1 MIVKVERDIISNKKN
16 NHASSH
22 ADLIVVGWVPVR
34 IKHNETVGPDEVQP
48 TTTGLTA
55 QHENKI
61 VALKVKQR

>member
-1 MIVKVERDIISNKKN
+1 MIVQVERYKISNKKN

-34 IKHNETVGPDEVQP
+34 IKHNETVGSDEVQP

-55 QHENKI
+55 QHENKV
-61 VALKVKQR
+61 VALKEKRG